1 MKNRK
6 VNANQELDPRVH
18 RDLIVHNMPSP
29 SKLKAVAPRTKGIMS
44 PSFSNY
50 QLQKPLNNFKFFG
63 LLIIIAGVIFIGVVV
78 YVSYKFIIY
87 PSAQTNPNQ
96 IVIQAPVVATS
107 AALIATSTVEISPAP
122 AFDLSLLSSS
132 TAEIASSTPLININ
146 DPAAFNNTSALAI
159 ADSDSDGLNDEEETI
174 LGTSIMLADSDGD
187 TYSDLAELNSG
198 YNPAGS
204 GKLAADLN
212 LTVYKNKLFSFD
224 LIHPKNW
231 PVKVLNNEATVIF
244 TAPDESL
251 VQISIQDNP
260 TQASILSWYEE
271 SFPNVVVA
279 YDKLRDGATWEGIMG
294 EDDFNFYLTDKKHN
308 NIIVVSY
315 IPALEQRLVYPN
327 IFKLIINS
335 LTIK

>member
-18 RDLIVHNMPSP
+18 RDLIVHNMPSLN
-29 SKLKAVAPRTKGIMS
+29 KLKAVAPRTKGIMS

-50 QLQKPLNNFKFFG
+50 QLQKPLSNFKFFG
-63 LLIIIAGVIFIGVVV
+63 LLIIIAGLIFIGVVV

-87 PSAQTNPNQ
+87 PSSQTNPSQ
-96 IVIQAPVVATS
+96 IIVQAPVVATS
-107 AALIATSTVEISPAP
+107 AVPVATSTIENSPAP
-122 AFDLSLLSSS
+122 VFDLSLLSSS
-132 TAEIASSTPLININ
+132 TAEIASSTPLTNIN
-146 DPAAFNNTSALAI
+146 DQAALNTSAPTI

-174 LGTSIMLADSDGD
+174 LGTSIRLADSDND
-187 TYSDLAELNSG
+187 TYSDLGELNSG
-198 YNPAGS
+198 YNPTGS

-212 LTVYKNKLFSFD
+212 LNVYQNKLFSFD
-224 LIHPKNW
+224 LIYPKNW

-271 SFPNVVVA
+271 SFPNVTVA
-279 YDKLRDGATWEGIMG
+279 YDKLQDGATWDGIMG
-294 EDDFNFYLTDKKHN
+294 EDGFNFYLTDKKRN
-308 NIIVVSY
+308 NIVVVSY